1 MSLPT
6 PFLKVT
12 DAMLSALLPFTIDC
26 GCAQSRAE
34 ACFRLA
40 ATTVIITEMSVVS
53 GGGSARAALAS
64 ASGAG
69 GRYFSGLVYSHV
81 TTARMAGTQEF
92 FTGIE

>member
-6 PFLKVT
+6 PFLKAT

-53 GGGSARAALAS
+53 GEVRPGRLWLVRLVLVAGIFLGWSIVTLLLLAWPELRS
-64 ASGAG
+64 FY
-69 GRYFSGLVYSHV
+69 RN
-81 TTARMAGTQEF
+81 
-92 FTGIE
+92 